1 MTLIGKEKEEILT
14 KEEIESWKSFVDSL
28 SSTEED
34 RDLFEKM
41 HGYIHP

>member
-14 KEEIESWKSFVDSL
+14 KEIESWKSFVDSL
-28 SSTEED
+28 SSTEVD
-34 RDLFEKM
+34 RDLFEKI

>member
-14 KEEIESWKSFVDSL
+14 KEIESWKSFVDCL
-28 SSTEED
+28 SSIEVD
-34 RDLFEKM
+34 RDLFEKI